1 MNRDS
6 VCRKIADEIRR
17 LKEKEKS
24 LAFLPPEVRLLYGTT
39 PGARTPV
46 IYQPASYFSF
56 PAIKRV
62 ISTIKCSATIRA
74 NICC

>member
-24 LAFLPPEVRLLYGTT
+24 LAFLPP
-39 PGARTPV
+39 ARHH
-46 IYQPASYFSF
+46 
-56 PAIKRV
+56 
-62 ISTIKCSATIRA
+62 ISLFRP
-74 NICC
+74 